1 MADTLVIDVVD
12 ISVPVMRAIN
22 IAIINQPNP
31 VRGFE
36 ATYDQLAYLINF
48 SQYLITDSETGAVV
62 NGENIYDYFPDKD
75 PSGGGG
81 SLIEKSITENGLY
94 KAKDDNAKGYSSV
107 DVNVSGGGVGDGYTA
122 GYAPKLKYGSAEV
135 PPAGHRTN
143 TESE

>member
-81 SLIEKSITENGLY
+81 GSLIEKSITENGLY

-107 DVNVSGGGVGDGYTA
+107 DVNVSSGGI
-122 GYAPKLKYGSAEV
+122 YAGSAPTSCRGSNIVGPYGYKVIDE
-135 PPAGHRTN
+135 
-143 TESE
+143 

>member
-12 ISVPVMRAIN
+12 ISVPIMRAIN

-31 VRGFE
+31 VSGFT

-48 SQYLITDSETGAVV
+48 PQYLITDSETGEVV

-75 PSGGGG
+75 PSGGGGGGG

-107 DVNVSGGGVGDGYTA
+107 DVNVSGGGI
-122 GYAPKLKYGSAEV
+122 YAGSA
-135 PPAGHRTN
+135 PASCRGSN
-143 TESE
+143 MVGPYGYKVIDE